1 MGERSGSYGQLETSN
16 KLCKWTKL
24 DLNPCQQNK
33 LPGLWSVHNRISQKL
48 RDVATIENVSH
59 IDAGLVYHFIC
70 PFWFMH
76 VWNFEIKNGIK
87 ASRQKERIFYGQ
99 ADRKGGGGSPLSPE
113 RKKMWNFLS
122 FFHWNLELKTHFIS
136 LWGVP
141 KMLFCALCVFD
152 LQLSDHFVTEQQ
164 QSVRKYWG
172 L

>member
-1 MGERSGSYGQLETSN
+1 MMNKRCKCSSSRKKRWHNCPIVNSFLRWWIRAGWIGLVGNFTRGWLVGMGERSGSYGQLETSN

-76 VWNFEIKNGIK
+76 VWNFEIQKGIK
-87 ASRQKERIFYGQ
+87 ASHQKEWIFYGQ
-99 ADRKGGGGSPLSPE
+99 ADRKGGGGQPRRP
-113 RKKMWNFLS
+113 W
-122 FFHWNLELKTHFIS
+122 
-136 LWGVP
+136 P
-141 KMLFCALCVFD
+141 
-152 LQLSDHFVTEQQ
+152 
-164 QSVRKYWG
+164 
-172 L
+172 